1 VKTLGALSHHAEIK
15 PVMKS
20 IHVVAKETTSRITA
34 SPWGSYL
41 HNSSSGNESFNGRQL
56 PNSGGSSSTNHLQP
70 QSSNMG
76 SIPSTPLSAAL
87 GPAALATVP
96 NKGAQS
102 RSAINFFERADRFA
116 ASQQLSHRG
125 PEGLYGGGR
134 DRRL

>member
-1 VKTLGALSHHAEIK
+1 
-15 PVMKS
+15 MKA

-41 HNSSSGNESFNGRQL
+41 HNGNPMGGSGIYPPRAQH
-56 PNSGGSSSTNHLQP
+56 PNSTTLSVVSALQS
-70 QSSNMG
+70 QSANMG

-96 NKGAQS
+96 SKGGQS

-116 ASQQLSHRG
+116 ASQQLNHRG
-125 PEGLYGGGR
+125 GDGLYG
-134 DRRL
+134 RR